1 MSHGADGMDEYDDVL
16 AVDVVD
22 GVAILELNR
31 PDKRNALNG
40 DLVEA
45 LHDALAD
52 VAMEDDVRVV
62 LVRGAGRDF
71 CSGADLAELAAIA
84 DMGIE
89 ESVEDA
95 QRMGDLFVGMRTIQK
110 PVIAAVHGK
119 ALAGGAG
126 LATAC
131 DLVLAHRDAVFG
143 YPEVHL
149 GFVPAMVMAILRRK
163 LGEGRAFELAAVGH
177 RIGAIEAERIGLVNR
192 VLGAGDDDGDAAGD
206 DPVATFHAEALA
218 FATDLATRPPSALA
232 LTKRLLY
239 GLDGVD
245 FAEGIARGAEVNA
258 IARSTEA
265 CREGVRRFLDRS

>member
-1 MSHGADGMDEYDDVL
+1 MSDEALD
-16 AVDVVD
+16 AEVVD
-22 GVAILELNR
+22 GVAILTLDR
-31 PDKRNALNG
+31 PEKRNALNG
-40 DLVEA
+40 HLVEA
-45 LHDALAD
+45 LHEALAD
-52 VAMEDDVRVV
+52 AAMEDEVRVV
-62 LVRGAGRDF
+62 LIRGAGRDF
-71 CSGADLAELAAIA
+71 CSGADLAELEAIA

-89 ESVEDA
+89 DSLDDA
-95 QRMGDLFVGMRTIQK
+95 QRMGDLFVGMRTLQK

-131 DLVLAHRDAVFG
+131 DLILAHDEAVFG

-177 RIGAIEAERIGLVNR
+177 RLDAVEAERIGLVNR
-192 VLGAGDDDGDAAGD
+192 VLTGDAAAG
-206 DPVATFHAEALA
+206 DPVVAFHAAALD
-218 FATDLATRPPSALA
+218 FARDLATRPASALA

-239 GLDGVD
+239 GLDGTD

-265 CREGVRRFLDRS
+265 CREGVRRFLDKS